1 MTAATAGPAPT
12 APAVLGPGDPI
23 LAINCGSSSLKYAVF
38 AGDDVIARATV
49 DGVTDHGRA
58 VRGVLD
64 GLAAR
69 PAAVGHRL
77 VHGGPDHS
85 APARVDPALL
95 AALARL
101 VPLSPLHLPAE
112 LAAIEAVSQRL
123 GDLPQVVCFD
133 TAFHHTLPMV
143 ARRVALPAAL
153 FDAGIRRYGFHG
165 LSYASIAAALPAARL
180 RRAVIAHL
188 GSGASMAAI
197 RDGRSVETTM
207 GFSPAGGLVMAT
219 RAGDLDPGL
228 LVYLQGHGYDA
239 RRLDHLINHEAGL
252 LALSETTADMQQLLA
267 RRAADPRA
275 ALAVD
280 TFCYH
285 ARKAIG
291 ALAAVLG
298 GLDTLVF
305 TGGIGEHAAEIRAE
319 ICHGLAHLGI
329 ALDADRNATGAP
341 IISPAGTGSST
352 GSCEVR
358 VMRTDEERE
367 IARATRHVLE
377 APPAL

>member
-1 MTAATAGPAPT
+1 VARVTPI
-12 APAVLGPGDPI
+12 DPI
-23 LAINCGSSSLKYAVF
+23 LALNAGSSSLKYAVF
-38 AGDDVIARATV
+38 AGDDAIVRGSV
-49 DGVTDHGRA
+49 EGVTDHRSA
-58 VRGVLD
+58 VLGVLD
-64 GLAAR
+64 LLAQPGPGAGR

-77 VHGGPDHS
+77 VHGGADHG

-112 LAAIEAVSQRL
+112 LAVIEAVSRRL

-133 TAFHHTLPMV
+133 TAFHATLPMV
-143 ARRVALPAAL
+143 ARRYALPSAL
-153 FDAGIRRYGFHG
+153 FEAGIRRYGFHG
-165 LSYASIAAALPAARL
+165 LSYASITGALPAERL

-228 LVYLQGHGYDA
+228 LVYLLDHGHDA

-252 LALSETTADMQQLLA
+252 LALSETTSDVRSLLA
-267 RRAADPRA
+267 RRATDPRA
-275 ALAVD
+275 QLAID
-280 TFCYH
+280 AFCYH

-298 GLDTLVF
+298 GVETLVF
-305 TGGIGEHAAEIRAE
+305 TGGIGERAAVVRAE
-319 ICHGLAHLGI
+319 ICCGLAHLGI
-329 ALDADRNATGAP
+329 VLDEARNAANEP
-341 IISPAGTGSST
+341 IISAPGTG
-352 GSCEVR
+352 GAMSCEVR
-358 VMRTDEERE
+358 VMHTDEERE
-367 IARATRHVLE
+367 IARATRSVLGGH
-377 APPAL
+377 A

>member
-1 MTAATAGPAPT
+1 MTAPTVSTARPAAARTT
-12 APAVLGPGDPI
+12 ACETI

-38 AGDDVIARATV
+38 TGDDVVVRATV
-49 DGVTDHGRA
+49 DAVTDHRSA
-58 VRGVLD
+58 VLGVLD

-69 PAAVGHRL
+69 PVAVGHRL

-85 APARVDPALL
+85 APARVDPALVAQL
-95 AALARL
+95 ADL

-112 LAAIEAVSQRL
+112 LAAIDAVAQRL
-123 GDLPQVVCFD
+123 GELPQVVCFD
-133 TAFHHTLPMV
+133 TAFHHTLPLV
-143 ARRVALPAAL
+143 ARRVALPVAL

-165 LSYASIAAALPAARL
+165 LSYASIVGALPAARL

-197 RDGRSVETTM
+197 RDGRSIETTM
-207 GFSPAGGLVMAT
+207 GFSPAGGLVMGT

-228 LVYLQGHGYDA
+228 IVYLLDHGYDA

-252 LALSETTADMQQLLA
+252 VALSETTADMQRLLA
-267 RRAADPRA
+267 QRTADPRA

-280 TFCYH
+280 AFCYC
-285 ARKAIG
+285 ARKTIG

-305 TGGIGEHAAEIRAE
+305 TGGIGEHAAPVRAE
-319 ICHGLAHLGI
+319 ICEGLAHLGI
-329 ALDADRNATGAP
+329 ALDAGRNAAGAA
-341 IISPAGTGSST
+341 IISGA

-367 IARATRHVLE
+367 IARATRRVLE
-377 APPAL
+377 AAPAAAPGEM

>member
-1 MTAATAGPAPT
+1 
-12 APAVLGPGDPI
+12 
-23 LAINCGSSSLKYAVF
+23 
-38 AGDDVIARATV
+38 
-49 DGVTDHGRA
+49 
-58 VRGVLD
+58 
-64 GLAAR
+64 
-69 PAAVGHRL
+69 
-77 VHGGPDHS
+77 
-85 APARVDPALL
+85 
-95 AALARL
+95 
-101 VPLSPLHLPAE
+101 
-112 LAAIEAVSQRL
+112 
-123 GDLPQVVCFD
+123 
-133 TAFHHTLPMV
+133 
-143 ARRVALPAAL
+143 
-153 FDAGIRRYGFHG
+153 
-165 LSYASIAAALPAARL
+165 
-180 RRAVIAHL
+180 VIAHL

-252 LALSETTADMQQLLA
+252 FALSETTADMQRLLA
-267 RRAADPRA
+267 QRVSDPRA

-280 TFCYH
+280 AFCYH

-329 ALDADRNATGAP
+329 ALDADRNAAGAP
-341 IISPAGTGSST
+341 IISPSGNGTGSST

-367 IARATRHVLE
+367 IARATRRVLE
-377 APPAL
+377 IPPAGAG

>member
-1 MTAATAGPAPT
+1 MTAS
-12 APAVLGPGDPI
+12 I
-23 LAINCGSSSLKYAVF
+23 LALNCGSSSLKYAVF
-38 AGDDVIARATV
+38 AGDDAVVRATV
-49 DGVTDHGRA
+49 NGVTDH
-58 VRGVLD
+58 RGAVLD
-64 GLAAR
+64 VLDRLAER

-77 VHGGPDHS
+77 VHGGPDHG
-85 APARVDPALL
+85 APERVDPALL

-165 LSYASIAAALPAARL
+165 LSYASIVGALPAERL

-207 GFSPAGGLVMAT
+207 GFSPAGGLVMGT

-228 LVYLQGHGYDA
+228 LVYLLDHGYDA

-252 LALSETTADMQQLLA
+252 LALSETTSDMQRLLA
-267 RRAADPRA
+267 ERATDPRT
-275 ALAVD
+275 ALAID
-280 TFCYH
+280 AFCYH

-305 TGGIGEHAAEIRAE
+305 TGGIGEHAAEVRAE

-329 ALDADRNATGAP
+329 ALDAGRNAAGAP
-341 IISPAGTGSST
+341 IISAGN
-352 GSCEVR
+352 CEVR

-367 IARATRHVLE
+367 IARATRCVLE
-377 APPAL
+377 TPLAATR